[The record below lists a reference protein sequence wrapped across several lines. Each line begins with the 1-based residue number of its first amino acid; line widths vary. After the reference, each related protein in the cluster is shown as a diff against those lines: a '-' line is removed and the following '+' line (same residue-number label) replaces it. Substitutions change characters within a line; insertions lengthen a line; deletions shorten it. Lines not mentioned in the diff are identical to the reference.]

1 MLKDYEPPSLYVI
14 NITFAE
20 GYMGVI
26 NFGEI
31 FQNELEKFVKNIKK
45 PNILVLGGS
54 GVGKSTLVNLVLKR
68 EVAIPGSGKPE
79 TKGIITYP
87 NDVIT
92 IHDSEGYESGE
103 EKQAYYKK
111 LIGDF
116 IEKKSL
122 KAEDSIHLAWY
133 CISAPSARVNDVD
146 IETVKLMQS
155 KRLAVAVILTQVD
168 ATTEEACEQLK
179 AVLRENLSNVE
190 IFESSIDEKIPLEK
204 GLNELNAWSLEKL
217 PEQCRNAFICAS
229 HRDLE
234 AKLEESKKAV
244 NVATAAAA
252 GIGASPIPFSDAPL
266 LVAAQQAMLVRLAY
280 IWDLDLKEVIASSL
294 IDSIMS
300 TVGKSL
306 AGTILK
312 FIPGLN
318 IVGMVVN
325 AAVAAALT
333 YALGTTFSYTC
344 HKICKDQIDGKVQ
357 DLASYFDKDFFDNVG
372 KAFKEYM
379 KGNSAEDDKGQKKA

>member
-1 MLKDYEPPSLYVI
+1 
-14 NITFAE
+14 
-20 GYMGVI
+20 MGVI

-133 CISAPSARVNDVD
+133 CISAPSARVN
-146 IETVKLMQS
+146 
-155 KRLAVAVILTQVD
+155 
-168 ATTEEACEQLK
+168 
-179 AVLRENLSNVE
+179 
-190 IFESSIDEKIPLEK
+190 
-204 GLNELNAWSLEKL
+204 
-217 PEQCRNAFICAS
+217 
-229 HRDLE
+229 
-234 AKLEESKKAV
+234 
-244 NVATAAAA
+244 
-252 GIGASPIPFSDAPL
+252 
-266 LVAAQQAMLVRLAY
+266 
-280 IWDLDLKEVIASSL
+280 
-294 IDSIMS
+294 
-300 TVGKSL
+300 
-306 AGTILK
+306 
-312 FIPGLN
+312 
-318 IVGMVVN
+318 
-325 AAVAAALT
+325 
-333 YALGTTFSYTC
+333 
-344 HKICKDQIDGKVQ
+344 
-357 DLASYFDKDFFDNVG
+357 
-372 KAFKEYM
+372 
-379 KGNSAEDDKGQKKA
+379 